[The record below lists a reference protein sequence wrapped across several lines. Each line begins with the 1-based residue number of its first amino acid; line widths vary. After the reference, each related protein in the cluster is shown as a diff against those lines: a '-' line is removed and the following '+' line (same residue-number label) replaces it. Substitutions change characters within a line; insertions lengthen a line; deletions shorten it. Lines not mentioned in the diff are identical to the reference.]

1 MRIIHTSDLHIDS
14 PLSSKL
20 PQAKVAE
27 RRREHATLLR
37 RLAEEA
43 DRAGAEAVIIAG
55 DMFDSER
62 LNKKNRDRALSV
74 IEQASHITFFYLIG
88 NHEGDVLRAGGELP
102 ENLKLFES
110 DWTSYELGGV
120 TVVGRSETAPDMF
133 SHLSLNPGQLNVA
146 VLHGEIRDRSD
157 FGGVIGARDAADRG
171 LDYLALGHYHSY
183 SETPIDRRAVAV
195 YSGTP
200 EGRGF
205 DETGDK
211 GYVLL
216 DIENGQIH
224 RKFVKFANRTLHIAE
239 IDISEAINTYEISRL
254 IERKIS
260 NIPSCD
266 LVRVRLVGHYAP
278 EFKKDLGAIA
288 DEFSRRFY
296 FFEIKDESRLYHAP
310 ESYKNDKSLKGEFI
324 RLVLSDEGLS
334 EREQERIIAF
344 GLSALVGEAYDE

>member
-20 PQAKVAE
+20 PSAKVAE

-43 DRAGAEAVIIAG
+43 DRVGACAVIIAG
-55 DMFDSER
+55 DMFDSDR

-74 IEQASHITFFYLIG
+74 IERASHITFFYLVG

-110 DWTSYELGGV
+110 SWTRYDIGSV
-120 TVVGRSETAPDMF
+120 TLVGRSETEPNMF
-133 SHLSLNPGQLNVA
+133 SQLSLNESRTNIA
-146 VLHGEIRDRSD
+146 VLHGELRDRSD
-157 FGGVIGARDAADRG
+157 FGGVIGARDAAGRG

-183 SETPIDRRAVAV
+183 SETPVDRRTVAV

-205 DETGDK
+205 DECGDK

-239 IDISEAINTYEISRL
+239 VDISEALSTYEISRL
-254 IERKIS
+254 IEKKIS
-260 NIPSCD
+260 SIPSCD
-266 LVRVRLVGHYAP
+266 LVRALLVGHYAP
-278 EFKKDLGAIA
+278 ELKKDLGAIVG
-288 DEFSRRFY
+288 EFSRRFY

-310 ESYKNDKSLKGEFI
+310 ENYKNDKSLKGEFI

-334 EREQERIIAF
+334 ERERERIIAF